1 MPVRRT
7 KSAWSCILAL
17 GLVLTGLFAIAI
29 FIPEAVSHNRGVQK
43 LRAAEGEAAETKL
56 QLTDMLAKLRAAEGE
71 AAETKLQMTGMLA
84 KLRAAEGETAETK
97 LQMTG
102 MLAKLR
108 AAEGEAAETKLQMT
122 GMLAKPPLTPK
133 KEAQVAADD
142 WHRQKQTTSPANAAE
157 SKATD
162 TETRLQLPTA
172 QPPLNMAFQISLNET
187 KYSSIYFAAFQ
198 KGGTSS
204 LYKLFPPR
212 LQKRFN
218 YGEPNGAALNY
229 PILLNECGWG
239 EAMARTRYRK
249 PLQPT
254 LRILILREPIS
265 RAISEWNYRRLP
277 NVEAAGL
284 THAASDD
291 TMETYTTRFAEHMS
305 RHIGPRSERCYCATA
320 PALCA
325 GRPSKN
331 PNQESGEWKDSFDCL
346 YNLHEEDIVANADWL
361 ITNLV
366 SEFHFVGILSRM
378 DETMVFLW
386 YLWKTKV
393 DEAAILAAH
402 PGSLAGWKFPSEPC
416 SVVAINKNR
425 HAPES
430 AAVANTSRFVAPL
443 NTNDLRLYNAV
454 EALFEKQIS
463 WAKRHNSVLSKWLVK
478 AARGEL
484 VKCPHWIHLKGQKP
498 RIVYPSK
505 TPSEGRHRSAR
516 A

>member
-1 MPVRRT
+1 MPVHRA
-7 KSAWSCILAL
+7 KSAWWSCILAL
-17 GLVLTGLFAIAI
+17 GLVVTGLFAIAI
-29 FIPEAVSHNRGVQK
+29 FIPGVQK
-43 LRAAEGEAAETKL
+43 LRAAEGEAAEAKL
-56 QLTDMLAKLRAAEGE
+56 QLAGMSAKLYAAEAKLKVTSMLAKLRAAKLH
-71 AAETKLQMTGMLA
+71 AAETKL
-84 KLRAAEGETAETK
+84 
-97 LQMTG
+97 
-102 MLAKLR
+102 
-108 AAEGEAAETKLQMT
+108 

-142 WHRQKQTTSPANAAE
+142 WHRRKQTASPASAAE
-157 SKATD
+157 SKAT
-162 TETRLQLPTA
+162 EARLQRPTA
-172 QPPLNMAFQISLNET
+172 QPQLNMAFQTSLNET

-204 LYKLFPPR
+204 LYKLFPPH

-218 YGEPNGAALNY
+218 YGAPADAALNY

-239 EAMARTRYRK
+239 EAMARTRYRN

-284 THAASDD
+284 THSRRDD
-291 TMETYTTRFAEHMS
+291 SMETYTTRFAEHMS

-320 PALCA
+320 PAMCA

-346 YNLHEEDIVANADWL
+346 YNLDEEDIAANAKWL
-361 ITNLV
+361 IRNLV

-386 YLWKTKV
+386 YLWKTRV
-393 DEAAILAAH
+393 DEAAILTEH
-402 PGSLAGWKFPSEPC
+402 PGMESSLAGWKFPREPC
-416 SVVAINKNR
+416 SVVARNKNR

-443 NTNDLRLYNAV
+443 NKNDLRLYNAV

-463 WAKRHNSVLSKWLVK
+463 WAKRHNSVLSKWLDK

-484 VKCPHWIHLKGQKP
+484 VKCPHWIRLKGQRP
-498 RIVYPSK
+498 RIVYPSE
-505 TPSEGRHRSAR
+505 TPSEGR
-516 A
+516 